1 MLNNSIFYVIIFINF
16 IILVLH
22 SEDFGMSYKEPGII
36 FDASNSWNGFN
47 HQGKVALWYVV
58 DQINTLFQ
66 KGICSSTSFDALKD
80 YFLELEYME
89 DFSICK
95 KQGEKIVYLSVHQV
109 KDCNASS
116 VGKYENAILGL
127 ARHLIDIPTIDNAY
141 LHITNA
147 LDLKGRTI
155 LSSVKKVVSDL
166 KYLENIKCDII
177 TNRGNAYYRKGLTAK
192 KKGRPTKFVENLKLV
207 LSNAPN
213 ESDKVL
219 SDRTLDMAF
228 DLLLEKIEK
237 EKALYNAISD
247 KELNKIQL
255 YEYEIDGDKLSYCPV
270 DKAEVILKNAIKEY
284 FNQVHPTSYKAGDN
298 YVKKCYLYIMGMLD
312 QHIVDRDLR
321 YELYK
326 AGIEDRRISFYTIYQ
341 WMTSDEIDDNSEQY
355 YQFYIKEEM
364 QNKLITFCTHCNSGK
379 HNCESCEITKCKEKL
394 NAMSLKQ
401 FKKFTHITNPTV
413 DGKLDIHTYSEY
425 LKDGINDP
433 FATGLRDIPRKFL
446 DEKDV
451 VLYVDDSKAYC
462 VLTTLCKRGFDDD
475 EAVISSEIIN
485 NRNVYG
491 LLMDYE
497 CLISKDVDVKSIQDE
512 HISQRAER
520 DAEYNEH
527 IAHCKNVRIVPLT
540 QFISDLSSEV

>member
-1 MLNNSIFYVIIFINF
+1 
-16 IILVLH
+16 
-22 SEDFGMSYKEPGII
+22 MSYKEPGII

-47 HQGKVALWYVV
+47 HQGKIALWYVIY
-58 DQINTLFQ
+58 QINALFQ
-66 KGICSSTSFDALKD
+66 KGICSADSFDALQD

-95 KQGEKIVYLSVHQV
+95 RQGEEFVYLSVHQV
-109 KDCNASS
+109 KDYNTSS
-116 VGKYENAILGL
+116 VDKYENAILGL
-127 ARHLIDIPTIDNAY
+127 VRHLIDIPTIDNAC
-141 LHITNA
+141 LHITKA
-147 LDLKGRTI
+147 LDLKGQTI
-155 LSSVKKVVSDL
+155 LSSAKKVVSEL
-166 KYLENIKCDII
+166 KYLENIKCEII
-177 TNRGNAYYRKGLTAK
+177 TNRKNADYRKGLTDK

-219 SDRTLDMAF
+219 SDRTLDIAF

-237 EKALYNAISD
+237 EKALYNSISD

-255 YEYEIDGDKLSYCPV
+255 YEYEIDGEKLSYCPV
-270 DKAEVILKNAIKEY
+270 DKAEVILKNAIKKY
-284 FNQVHPTSYKAGDN
+284 FKQVHPTSYKVEDN
-298 YVKKCYLYIMGMLD
+298 YVKKCYLYVMGMLD

-326 AGIEDRRISFYTIYQ
+326 AGIEDRRISFHTIYQ
-341 WMTSDEIDDNSEQY
+341 WMISDKIDENSEQY
-355 YQFYIKEEM
+355 YQFYIKEGM
-364 QNKLITFCTHCNSGK
+364 QNKLISFCTHCDSEK
-379 HNCESCEITKCKEKL
+379 HDCKCCKITKCKEKL
-394 NAMSLKQ
+394 SAMPLKQ
-401 FKKFTHITNPTV
+401 FERFAHVTNPTV
-413 DGKLDIHTYSEY
+413 DGKLDMHTYSEY

-433 FATGLRDIPRKFL
+433 FATGLRDIPSDFL
-446 DEKDV
+446 DEKDA
-451 VLYVDDSKAYC
+451 VLYVDDSKVYC
-462 VLTTLCKRGFDDD
+462 VLTTLCKRGYDDD
-475 EAVISSEIIN
+475 QAVISSEIIN

-527 IAHCKNVRIVPLT
+527 IAHCKNVRIVPLK
-540 QFISDLSSEV
+540 QFISDLSDEV